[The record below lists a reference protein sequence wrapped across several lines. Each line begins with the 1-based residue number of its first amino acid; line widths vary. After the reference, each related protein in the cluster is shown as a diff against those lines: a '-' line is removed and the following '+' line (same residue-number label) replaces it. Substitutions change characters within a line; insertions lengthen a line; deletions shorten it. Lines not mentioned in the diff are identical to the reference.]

1 MPYRLLSR
9 VSSERSNVLIMFYIF
24 FQGLRAVL
32 QTSLVIAWPQRG
44 MCCYIVRYW
53 SKCYTH
59 HSSFCLSWPLLR
71 GWTIFTLAGY
81 HGLPRAS

>member
-32 QTSLVIAWPQRG
+32 QTSLVIASLGPKEV
-44 MCCYIVRYW
+44 CAAT
-53 SKCYTH
+53 S
-59 HSSFCLSWPLLR
+59 
-71 GWTIFTLAGY
+71 
-81 HGLPRAS
+81 